1 MTTPRDLAGSGN
13 GNVKQ
18 DGGPATGGSVQRG
31 GTSPV
36 FDGVSR
42 PYEEVYS
49 DYAAEAKESLKRGD
63 LPQSLQSL
71 VENYFIEIDPGS

>member
-1 MTTPRDLAGSGN
+1 MTTPRELKGSGN
-13 GNVKQ
+13 VKS
-18 DGGPATGGSVQRG
+18 DGGPTTGGSVQKG
-31 GTSPV
+31 GKSPV

-49 DYAAEAKESLKRGD
+49 DYAAEAKESLQRSD

-71 VENYFIEIDPGS
+71 VESYFTEIDPGS